1 MVHVDRPSTS
11 ALLSVEPGEASWAV
25 AERVAK
31 VREMSAMR
39 GAHSNAEMSDSLLD
53 DVARLDE
60 AATAMVAE
68 ALDGGRLSARG
79 LRRLRC
85 VARTIRDLDDGGD
98 GLREIDIS
106 AALQLRARPPIGG
119 DHV

>member
-1 MVHVDRPSTS
+1 MVQVDRPSTP
-11 ALLSVEPGEASWAV
+11 ALLSLEPAEASCAV

-31 VREMSAMR
+31 VREMSALR
-39 GAHSNAEMSDSLLD
+39 GVRCNAEMCESLLD
-53 DVARLDE
+53 EVAWLDE
-60 AATAMVAE
+60 EATLMVAD

-85 VARTIRDLDDGGD
+85 VARTIRDLGDAGD
-98 GLREIDIS
+98 GLRVIDVS
-106 AALQLRARPPIGG
+106 MALQLRARPPIGG